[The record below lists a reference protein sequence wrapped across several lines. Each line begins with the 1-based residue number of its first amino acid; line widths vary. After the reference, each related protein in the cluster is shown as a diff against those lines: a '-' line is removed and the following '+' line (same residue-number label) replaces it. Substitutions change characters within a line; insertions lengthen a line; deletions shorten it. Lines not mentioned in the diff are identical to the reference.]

1 MSATTP
7 SRYQQAIYTYIADAI
22 AQRRSSKPFRH
33 LVVEACAGS
42 GKTASLVEAAHY
54 NPSAQF
60 VMIAFG
66 KRNADELAARLPP
79 NARASTAHSLGS
91 RAWTETLGGRGWAP
105 EVAVGG
111 HSRPGKIAR
120 IVDAEV
126 DKGRLPRWLRG
137 KVEKLV
143 DLARMHGLV
152 PGSRNGQPGSARVND
167 VLPLCGLRDDTD
179 DEWLMLMEHYDVY
192 ATGTTPEALIQTART
207 VLTTAIRYGHR
218 IIDYTDMLYLP
229 TLAQGSIWR
238 LGGEVLCVDE
248 LQDLDHLQRQMVLHL
263 IGTGCLFVGTG
274 DSRQA
279 IFGWRGADADS
290 MQKICQ
296 ATNAVRLP
304 LSICYRCPTS
314 HLDRARALS
323 PAIEARPGAPMG
335 LLEVYDEE
343 GRCVESNIGTVGKRL
358 AATQFRAGDL
368 VICRSKAPLVR
379 AAYELLKHNVP
390 ARILGRDLG
399 RGLLA
404 YVDAMRAPNVTALLQ
419 KVEQLT
425 AKAIQ
430 RAVDLDDDQALAEA
444 GDRRDVLVAV
454 ADGLADDDEWNNIDV
469 YRERLLE
476 LFGDGED
483 RARVVTL
490 STIHR
495 AKGAEADRVWWL
507 DHTKPDL
514 AANFKREAWRR
525 EAECLRFVSL
535 TRARQELRL
544 IHSIG

>member
-1 MSATTP
+1 MTP
-7 SRYQQAIYTYIADAI
+7 SRYQQAIFDAVADAI
-22 AQRRSSKPFRH
+22 AKRRNNQSFRH
-33 LVVEACAGS
+33 IVVEAAAGS
-42 GKTASLVEAAHY
+42 GKTHTLVETARRC
-54 NPSAQF
+54 PSAQF
-60 VMIAFG
+60 VVIAFG
-66 KRNADELAARLPP
+66 KRNADELAAKLPP

-137 KVEKLV
+137 KVERLV
-143 DLARMHGLV
+143 DLARMHGIV
-152 PGSRNGQPGSARVND
+152 PGSISNSPGSALVND

-179 DEWLMLMEHYDVY
+179 DEWRMLMEHFDIY
-192 ATGTTPEALIQTART
+192 ATGTTPEALIQSART

-296 ATNAVRLP
+296 ATNAMRLP

-314 HLDRARALS
+314 HLDRARALA
-323 PAIEARPGAPMG
+323 PAIEARPDAPAG
-335 LLEVYDEE
+335 LFEVYDED
-343 GRCVESNIGTVGKRL
+343 GRCVESNVGTIGRQL
-358 AATQFRAGDL
+358 SPTQFRPGDL
-368 VICRSKAPLVR
+368 VICRAKAPLVR
-379 AAYELLKHNVP
+379 AAYDLLKNNVP
-390 ARILGRDLG
+390 TRILGKDLG

-404 YVDAMRAPNVTALLQ
+404 YVDAVRAPNVTALLQ
-419 KVEQLT
+419 KVESLT
-425 AKAIQ
+425 TKAIQ
-430 RAVDLDDDQALAEA
+430 RAADLDDDKAMEEA

-454 ADGLADDDEWNNIDV
+454 ADSLAETDEWNNIDI

-514 AANFKREAWRR
+514 GITYKREAWRR
-525 EAECLRFVSL
+525 EAECLRFVAL

-544 IHSIG
+544 IHSVG

>member
-1 MSATTP
+1 
-7 SRYQQAIYTYIADAI
+7 
-22 AQRRSSKPFRH
+22 
-33 LVVEACAGS
+33 
-42 GKTASLVEAAHY
+42 
-54 NPSAQF
+54 
-60 VMIAFG
+60 
-66 KRNADELAARLPP
+66 
-79 NARASTAHSLGS
+79 
-91 RAWTETLGGRGWAP
+91 
-105 EVAVGG
+105 
-111 HSRPGKIAR
+111 
-120 IVDAEV
+120 
-126 DKGRLPRWLRG
+126 
-137 KVEKLV
+137 
-143 DLARMHGLV
+143 MHGLV

-343 GRCVESNIGTVGKRL
+343 GRCVESNVGTAGKRL

-404 YVDAMRAPNVTALLQ
+404 YVDAVRASNVTALLQ

-514 AANFKREAWRR
+514 AANYKREAWRR
-525 EAECLRFVSL
+525 EAECLRFVAL